1 MGGSKY
7 DLYSK
12 SKVRADVEKLKPYY
26 LSLIHKVPTTAL
38 SSCCDNLH
46 SFASI

>member
-1 MGGSKY
+1 MLPWLKEFNKY

-26 LSLIHKVPTTAL
+26 LSLIHKYFP
-38 SSCCDNLH
+38 NELH
-46 SFASI
+46 W